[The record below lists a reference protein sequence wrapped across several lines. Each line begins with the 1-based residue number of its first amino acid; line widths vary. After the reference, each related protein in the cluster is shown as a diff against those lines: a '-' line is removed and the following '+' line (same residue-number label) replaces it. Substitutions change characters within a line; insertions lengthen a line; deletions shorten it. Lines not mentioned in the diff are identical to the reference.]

1 MLELTAR
8 GLSPDH
14 RWRRQIPPIEPFL
27 LGRATSAF
35 KVPWDNKVSR
45 SHVRLRVVDGR
56 LLVQRLAEAANPVF
70 FNGNQE
76 ESFALNP
83 GEHFVIGNTTFT
95 LAKDAA
101 HATLDA
107 PNPIRQKTFSHEFLQ
122 QVHYRDAD
130 HRIDVLSRLPEV
142 ISSANNEQELL
153 GRLVNTLLAGISL
166 ASAIAIVRNAPPQT
180 NANGVTRKGEATNE
194 TEPSNPVTQ
203 IIHWDRRGSAA
214 GDFQP
219 SEKLIRQALESSETV
234 LHIWHPTK
242 TEKPEFTFDFEND
255 WAFVC
260 PINSVA
266 TPGWG
271 IYVTGT
277 NSSGS
282 NPAMG
287 SGSDENDLQ
296 GDVKF
301 CELVGSTLK
310 NLLLVRQ
317 LERRQASLRSF
328 FSPIV
333 LDALQGRDPEEV
345 LAPQECQVSVLFC
358 DLRGFAKTSESMAD
372 ELLKLLNRVS
382 RSLDIMTAEILQ
394 HGGVIG
400 DFQGDSAMGFW
411 GWPLTQNDTATR
423 AIKTALNIKAE
434 FDARR
439 TDPPDFEIGIGVAT
453 GMAVAG
459 QIGTRD
465 QVKVTVFGP
474 VVNLAS
480 RLEGMTRLLDA
491 SILVDKATANQI
503 SEQQSDANFIARRR
517 GRFQPFGMTSAI
529 DLVELLAPSDS
540 NLDKVAAFEEALDR
554 FQAGNWKQATQ
565 LLEQL
570 DEDDS
575 AAKFL
580 HKYIQNNGM
589 TCPVDWNGVIEM
601 KSK

>member
-540 NLDKVAAFEEALDR
+540 NLDKVAAFEESLDR

>member
-14 RWRRQIPPIEPFL
+14 RWRRQIPPTEPFL
-27 LGRATSAF
+27 LGRTTPAF

-45 SHVRLRVVDGR
+45 SHVRLRLVEDR
-56 LLVQRLAEAANPVF
+56 LLVQRLPEAANPVF
-70 FNGNQE
+70 FNGSQE
-76 ESFALNP
+76 ESFSLNP

-95 LAKDAA
+95 LAQDAA
-101 HATLDA
+101 QATLDA
-107 PNPIRQKTFSHEFLQ
+107 PNPIRQKTFSHEFLR
-122 QVHYRDAD
+122 QVNYRDAD

-153 GRLVNTLLAGISL
+153 DRLVNTLMAGISL
-166 ASAIAIVRNAPPQT
+166 ASAIAIVRYGPDTSVA
-180 NANGVTRKGEATNE
+180 GETDGHDTITGNE
-194 TEPSNPVTQ
+194 TTEPAAQ
-203 IIHWDRRGSAA
+203 IVHWDRRGSAS

-219 SEKLIRQALESSETV
+219 SEKLIRQALDSSETV
-234 LHIWHPTK
+234 LHIWHPT
-242 TEKPEFTFDFEND
+242 TAAKPEFTFDFEND

-260 PINSVA
+260 PISSVA

-271 IYVTGT
+271 IYVTGS
-277 NSSGS
+277 NRSGS
-282 NPAMG
+282 NAAMG

-310 NLLLVRQ
+310 NLLLVKQ

-333 LDALQGRDPEEV
+333 LTALQGRDPEEV

-411 GWPLTQNDTATR
+411 GWPLTQNDTASR
-423 AIKTALNIKAE
+423 AVKTALNIKAE
-434 FDARR
+434 FDSRKSGQ
-439 TDPPDFEIGIGVAT
+439 PDFEIGIGVAT

-465 QVKVTVFGP
+465 QVKVTV
-474 VVNLAS
+474 
-480 RLEGMTRLLDA
+480 LDP
-491 SILVDKATANQI
+491 L
-503 SEQQSDANFIARRR
+503 
-517 GRFQPFGMTSAI
+517 
-529 DLVELLAPSDS
+529 
-540 NLDKVAAFEEALDR
+540 
-554 FQAGNWKQATQ
+554 
-565 LLEQL
+565 
-570 DEDDS
+570 
-575 AAKFL
+575 
-580 HKYIQNNGM
+580 
-589 TCPVDWNGVIEM
+589 
-601 KSK
+601 